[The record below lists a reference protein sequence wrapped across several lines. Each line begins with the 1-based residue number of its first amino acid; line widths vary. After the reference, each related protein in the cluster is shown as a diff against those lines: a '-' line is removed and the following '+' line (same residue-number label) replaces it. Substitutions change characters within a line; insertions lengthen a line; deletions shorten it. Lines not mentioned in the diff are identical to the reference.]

1 MSVDS
6 GAAVRAIDSI
16 LRQTSD
22 LRRLCLS
29 LREARNR
36 ERETRL
42 VAEFDRAVLTREGA
56 ARLDLP
62 ALRAGFRKLWKEG
75 RYDRIVAVGLIL
87 SKDLMERDETVL
99 MYYTCA
105 VRRQAESPSR
115 HQGSG

>member
-1 MSVDS
+1 MSRYA
-6 GAAVRAIDSI
+6 GAAASTIDAI

-36 ERETRL
+36 EQETRL

-56 ARLDLP
+56 TRLDLP
-62 ALRAGFRKLWKEG
+62 ALRAGFRNLWKEG
-75 RYDRIVAVGLIL
+75 RYNRIVAVGLIL

-105 VRRQAESPSR
+105 ARRQAEGPSR
-115 HQGSG
+115 DQESR